1 MAESDTADVF
11 DSVNEIRSRPSHAK
25 EYKVG
30 VYRSTVHS
38 TAPRQNRTG
47 ENQHEAD
54 VRRGEPNAP
63 RADRAAA
70 ARRGTGSTPTRCGPG
85 AAGARPRGPA
95 RESRATARHI
105 RIDRSCGVMGRLVLD
120 SALAPSARA
129 FSWGFGAR
137 SPESRFAA
145 ARAGAPRLTR
155 RGSATVPL
163 PAAGHVTRG
172 RDEDQ
177 L

>member
-11 DSVNEIRSRPSHAK
+11 DSVNEIRYRPSHAK

-30 VYRSTVHS
+30 VYRSTVPRPGKTR
-38 TAPRQNRTG
+38 TAKPKSG
-47 ENQHEAD
+47 ANQT
-54 VRRGEPNAP
+54 PP

-172 RDEDQ
+172 RDEDE